1 MGSHSR
7 TFYRLL
13 LVATAINVVGLP
25 FAVLQSEP
33 WHATVHAGLALAC
46 GFWALML
53 RHRRPVAGSQ
63 MESGYDIDETRSE
76 AGQLDSGDQAGGQ
89 DQWLKRTSQPE
100 HEERDQ

>member
-1 MGSHSR
+1 MASHSR

-25 FAVLQSEP
+25 FAVLQSQP
-33 WHATVHAGLALAC
+33 WHATVHAGFALAC
-46 GFWALML
+46 GFWALRL
-53 RHRRPVAGSQ
+53 RHRRPVAQ
-63 MESGYDIDETRSE
+63 RHVESGRDFDEARPGT
-76 AGQLDSGDQAGGQ
+76 GQLDSGDQAGTQ